1 MPVPHKHH
9 FHGKG
14 GVTRKQ
20 LNELEPLLLLLAFC
34 FAPHLVQQD
43 NEAKASAHCSPT
55 SVVHQGQR
63 EHQPTALAT

>member
-1 MPVPHKHH
+1 MPAPHKHH

-34 FAPHLVQQD
+34 FAPHLMQQD
-43 NEAKASAHCSPT
+43 KEAKASARFLPT
-55 SVVHQGQR
+55 SVVNRGQR
-63 EHQPTALAT
+63 EH